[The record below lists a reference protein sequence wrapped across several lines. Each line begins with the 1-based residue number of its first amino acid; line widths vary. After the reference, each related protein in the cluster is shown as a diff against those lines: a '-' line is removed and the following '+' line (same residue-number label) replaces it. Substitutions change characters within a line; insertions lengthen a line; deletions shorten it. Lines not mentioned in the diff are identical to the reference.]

1 MLARNA
7 ISAEA
12 GHGFDTR
19 PMAVRAALTS
29 TIITIITTTTGSP
42 GGGTDMV

>member
-12 GHGFDTR
+12 GHGSYTR
-19 PMAVRAALTS
+19 RCAMRAALTS
-29 TIITIITTTTGSP
+29 TIITAITTTTGSP